1 MVELRTINHLFS
13 VLLAKMRGID
23 MIKAMFFDLDGTLLN
38 SERILSRQTRLTLEK
53 CKESGIKLFIAT
65 ARPPLLDRMLS
76 WDENTLSLF
85 DGGTYYNGGCI
96 KIDEQSDYQFV
107 SSEIVQKTINY
118 VCEYDNLN
126 VALQL
131 DSEKHAF
138 RFPLE
143 DKGYK
148 SWGVTAQDAL
158 SLHQIENL
166 KTIKILI
173 FFANLID
180 SVTPLNDELIAS
192 LEALCHEKA
201 QFYLT
206 DKGKCFQIMGQNVNK
221 LKSIEKIRV
230 CLGFEKDE
238 IAVFGDDVND
248 IEMLSEYKYSV
259 AMGNAESHVKDA
271 AKYVTYDNN
280 CDGIHHAIC
289 RILRLI

>member
-1 MVELRTINHLFS
+1 
-13 VLLAKMRGID
+13 
-23 MIKAMFFDLDGTLLN
+23 MIKALFFDLDGTLLN
-38 SERILSRQTRLTLEK
+38 SERIISQQTRLTLEK
-53 CKESGIKLFIAT
+53 CKECGIKLFIAT

-85 DGGTYYNGGCI
+85 DGGSYYNGGCI
-96 KIDEQSDYQFV
+96 KIDEQKDYKFV
-107 SSEIVQKTINY
+107 SDDIVQQTINY
-118 VCEYDNLN
+118 VYKYDNLN

-131 DSEKHAF
+131 DGEKHAF

-148 SWGVTAQDAL
+148 SWGVNAEAAL

-180 SVTPLNDELIAS
+180 SVTPLNEELVAS
-192 LEALCHEKA
+192 LKALCHDTA

-206 DKGKCFQIMGQNVNK
+206 DKGKCVQIMGQAVNK
-221 LKSIEKIRV
+221 LKSIEKIRKF
-230 CLGFEKDE
+230 LGFEKDE

-259 AMGNAESHVKDA
+259 AMGNAECHVKDT
-271 AKYVTYDNN
+271 AKYVTCDNN
-280 CDGIHHAIC
+280 SDGIHHAIC
-289 RILRLI
+289 NIFRLI